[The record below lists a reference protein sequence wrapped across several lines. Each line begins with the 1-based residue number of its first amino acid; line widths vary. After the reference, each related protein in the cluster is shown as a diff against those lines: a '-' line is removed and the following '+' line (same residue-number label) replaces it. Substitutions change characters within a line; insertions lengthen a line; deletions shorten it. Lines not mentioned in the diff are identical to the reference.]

1 MKVTAVDGIKP
12 TTTRQLI
19 QEPPVR
25 LQQKREEK
33 EEAEG
38 KNLNSE
44 NTQVTEE
51 QVIKAIEQANKA
63 MELIQT
69 RFEFSIHEKT
79 KEIIVRV
86 YNKETGE
93 LIREIPPEK
102 ILDIVAKIW
111 ELAGLIVDE
120 RV

>member
-1 MKVTAVDGIKP
+1 VKVTAVDGIKS
-12 TTTRQLI
+12 TNIRQLI

-25 LQQKREEK
+25 LQQKREGK
-33 EEAEG
+33 EEAEE
-38 KNLNSE
+38 KNLN
-44 NTQVTEE
+44 NDNMQVTEE
-51 QVIKAIEQANKA
+51 QVIKAIEQANKSL
-63 MELIQT
+63 ELTQT

-111 ELAGLIVDE
+111 ELAGLIIDE
-120 RV
+120 KV